1 MLKTIHKTLPLALL
15 ALMISACAPDQSSAT
30 DEAEQA
36 QTETTPEPT
45 AEPTPEPTPKPAP
58 KPAAQYR
65 PQPTPVPTVAICYEC
80 GTVVAITEVKQ
91 AGEGS
96 GAGAVAGA
104 VAGGVAGHQFGKGKG
119 KDAAT
124 AAGAILG
131 AIAGHQVE
139 KQVRANMTYDITVSM
154 EDGTTRVVNVADASG
169 VGVGT
174 KVRVEGQN
182 IYLR

>member
-1 MLKTIHKTLPLALL
+1 MLKSIQKTLPLALL
-15 ALMISACAPDQSSAT
+15 ALMLGACAPDQSSSTEAAAT
-30 DEAEQA
+30 TEAAAELPEA
-36 QTETTPEPT
+36 TPEPT
-45 AEPTPEPTPKPAP
+45 AAPKPAP
-58 KPAAQYR
+58 KPATQYR

-91 AGEGS
+91 AGSGS

-131 AIAGHQVE
+131 AIAGNQVE
-139 KQVRANMTYDITVSM
+139 KQVRATMTYDVTVSM
-154 EDGTTRVVNVADASG
+154 EDGTSRVVNVADASG
-169 VGVGT
+169 VGVGA

-182 IYLR
+182 LYLR

>member
-1 MLKTIHKTLPLALL
+1 MLKSMKKVLPLTLL
-15 ALMISACAPDQSSAT
+15 ALMLGACAPDQSST
-30 DEAEQA
+30 
-36 QTETTPEPT
+36 TETAATTEATPEPT
-45 AEPTPEPTPKPAP
+45 AEPTPEPTPVPKPAP
-58 KPAAQYR
+58 KPATQYR

-169 VGVGT
+169 VGVGA

>member
-1 MLKTIHKTLPLALL
+1 MKHTSLLQVLTAATLAFALG
-15 ALMISACAPDQSSAT
+15 ACAPDTS
-30 DEAEQA
+30 
-36 QTETTPEPT
+36 TPEPTPTPTASPT
-45 AEPTPEPTPKPAP
+45 AEPTPAPTAKPAP
-58 KPAAQYR
+58 RPVSAAPRPVQPAVCAD
-65 PQPTPVPTVAICYEC
+65 C
-80 GTVVAITEVKQ
+80 GTVSSITEVTQK
-91 AGEGS
+91 GEGS

-139 KQVRANMTYDITVSM
+139 KQVRAYQTYDVAVAM
-154 EDGTTRVVNVADASG
+154 EDGSSRVINVGELGGLS
-169 VGVGT
+169 VGAR
-174 KVRVEGQN
+174 VRVEGNN

>member
-1 MLKTIHKTLPLALL
+1 MKHTSLLQVLTAATLAL
-15 ALMISACAPDQSSAT
+15 ALGACAPDTS
-30 DEAEQA
+30 
-36 QTETTPEPT
+36 TPEPT
-45 AEPTPEPTPKPAP
+45 PTPTPSPSPTPEPTPKPAP
-58 KPAAQYR
+58 RPVSAAPKPV
-65 PQPTPVPTVAICYEC
+65 QPEICADC
-80 GTVVAITEVKQ
+80 GTVASITEVAQK
-91 AGEGS
+91 GEGS

-139 KQVRANMTYDITVSM
+139 KQVRSYKTYDVAVAM
-154 EDGTTRVVNVADASG
+154 EDGSSRVINVGELGGLS
-169 VGVGT
+169 VGAR
-174 KVRVEGQN
+174 VRVESNN